1 MQTIWHE
8 QTRKNNLRL
17 VGWKVGR
24 GSLCVCGGGGDK
36 RWLGE
41 GVLNIN
47 LGNGCVP
54 GTVEPK
60 GQENSQSLFEKFEV
74 EV

>member
-1 MQTIWHE
+1 MNKREKITC
-8 QTRKNNLRL
+8 
-17 VGWKVGR
+17 GWWDGKG
-24 GSLCVCGGGGDK
+24 GGGGALGGGGGGGDK